1 MAALIERRKEV
12 VASMM
17 KGTVYDAAVAV
28 LTEHGLAGLTM
39 ARVAAEADVATG
51 SLYNYFANKDEL
63 LRYVH
68 KRTIEPILQRGQEI
82 VDSAMPALAKLD
94 AIIRAWFEYS
104 HEHQTLFH
112 YLVTD
117 EASRSV
123 LKSQGQETHATAIDQ
138 LVAIIVQGIKD
149 GVLRQIDPKRVAG
162 FLLGAVHRTREEQL
176 KQDEPWPIDQLTED
190 LLSVFVHGLTAEK

>member
-68 KRTIEPILQRGQEI
+68 KRTVEPILQHGQGI
-82 VDSAMPALAKLD
+82 VDSDIPALAKLEE
-94 AIIRAWFEYS
+94 IIRAWFEYS
-104 HEHQTLFH
+104 HEHQALF
-112 YLVTD
+112 YFLVTD
-117 EASRSV
+117 DTSRGL
-123 LKSQGQETHATAIDQ
+123 LKNQGQETHATAVDQ
-138 LVAIIVQGIKD
+138 LVAIISQGIEE
-149 GVLRQIDPKRVAG
+149 GVFRQVAPKRVAG
-162 FLLGAVHRTREEQL
+162 FILGAVHRTREQQFKL
-176 KQDEPWPIDQLTED
+176 DEPWPINQLTKD
-190 LLSVFVHGLTAEK
+190 LLSIFVHGMAAKK